1 MIVKSGKGGVPM
13 RRGISMLFAVVGLS
27 WLIGATAAT
36 ALTADFPI
44 CKGSHRVTCIVDG
57 DTLWFQQVKY
67 RLEGIDTPEMAPRH
81 KCMQEGLQA
90 RLARDR
96 LQEIM
101 SSNDFTITTHGKDR
115 YGRTLGRFH
124 IGDSTA
130 GQMLV
135 NEGLARPWRGRRESW
150 CE

>member
-1 MIVKSGKGGVPM
+1 
-13 RRGISMLFAVVGLS
+13 MLFAVVVLS
-27 WLIGATAAT
+27 WLIGPTAAT

-101 SSNDFTITTHGKDR
+101 SSNDFTIVTHGKDR

-124 IGDSTA
+124 IGDTTA

-135 NEGLARPWRGRRESW
+135 DEGLARRWRGRRESW